1 MVHYL
6 ILCRSLTYA
15 QRAARVL
22 DRAGISAIVV
32 RPPAGLGPHGC
43 AYALRLRERALPAAL
58 RALRDAGL
66 DHGKVYLLRPGG
78 SGEEVS
84 A

>member
-1 MVHYL
+1 MLQYL

-22 DRAGISAIVV
+22 ERAGISAPVV

-43 AYALRLRERALPAAL
+43 AYALRLKERALPAAL
-58 RALRDAGL
+58 RTLEAAGL
-66 DHGKVYLLRPGG
+66 DHGKVFLLGPGG
-78 SGEEVS
+78 GEEVS
-84 A
+84 P

>member
-1 MVHYL
+1 MLQYL

-22 DRAGISAIVV
+22 DRAGVTAVVV

-43 AYALRLRERALPAAL
+43 AYALRLREKALPAAL

-66 DHGKVYLLRPGG
+66 DHGKVWLLRPDG
-78 SGEEVS
+78 SGEEVG